1 MGRASGRDKS
11 GPYNLDEIRAH
22 FPALAADTI
31 YFDNPGGTQ
40 VAREVLQR
48 IDHYL
53 RSTNAN
59 HGGAFR
65 TSWESD
71 ATVAEARQ
79 AVANFLNAA
88 RPEEIVFGPNMTT
101 LTFSISRSVARTLRP
116 GDEIVVTRLD
126 HDGNIAPWLLI
137 AEDRSCTVRWV
148 DIHEEDCTLDLA
160 DLERQITE
168 RTKIVAVGYAS
179 NAVGTIND
187 VRRAVEL
194 AHKVGALCFVDAVQY
209 APHRPID
216 VQALDCDFLACS
228 AYKFFGPHLGI
239 LYGKYELL
247 DSLMAYKV
255 RPASDLPPEKF
266 ETGTQSFEAIAGTLG
281 AMEYFEW
288 MGNTFGSEYA
298 ANYQGSFSGQ
308 GLVLKQA
315 MAAIEAYELELNH
328 SLLEGF
334 SSIPGL
340 QIRGITSPH
349 KLQERVPTFSFT
361 LEGWTPRAIAEALA
375 EENINVWDGNFYAL
389 SVTER
394 LELEEKGGLVRVGLA
409 HYNTQAEIDRLVT
422 ALLTAI
428 RS

>member
-1 MGRASGRDKS
+1 ML
-11 GPYNLDEIRAH
+11 NLDQIRTH
-22 FPALAADTI
+22 FPALASDTI

-48 IDHYL
+48 TDRYL
-53 RSTNAN
+53 RTTNAN

-65 TSWESD
+65 ASRESD
-71 ATVAEARQ
+71 AVVEEARQ
-79 AVANFLNAA
+79 AVANFLNAT

-101 LTFSISRSVARTLRP
+101 LTLSISRSIARTLKP

-126 HDGNIAPWLLI
+126 HDGNVAPWLLV
-137 AEDRSCTVRWV
+137 AEDRGCTVRWV
-148 DIHEEDCTLDLA
+148 DIHEQDCTLDMA

-194 AHKVGALCFVDAVQY
+194 AHKVGALCFIDAVQY

-239 LYGKYELL
+239 LYGKYDLL
-247 DSLMAYKV
+247 DSLTAYKV
-255 RPASDLPPEKF
+255 RPAGDLPPDKF
-266 ETGTQSFEAIAGTLG
+266 ETGTQNFEAIAGTLG

-288 MGNTFGSEYA
+288 VGNTFGSAYT
-298 ANYQGSFSGQ
+298 ANFQTTFSGRA
-308 GLVLKQA
+308 LALKQA
-315 MAAIEAYELELNH
+315 MTAIEAYELELNH

-340 QIRGITSPH
+340 RIRGITSPH
-349 KLQERVPTFSFT
+349 ALQQRVPTFSFT
-361 LEGWTPRAIAEALA
+361 LDGWTPRAIAEVLD
-375 EENINVWDGNFYAL
+375 EQNINVWDGNFYAL

-394 LELEEKGGLVRVGLA
+394 LGLEEKGGLLRVGLA
-409 HYNTQAEIDRLVT
+409 HYNTQAEIEKLV
-422 ALLTAI
+422 AAI
-428 RS
+428 SSPPFPR